1 MINDFLSIFV
11 NECIS
16 TIEGLT
22 GKSAGFSEYYEYDVN
37 SQDSMTPPLV
47 SATFIV
53 NNDMKIKILSSA
65 VLMSAIGEWMMGE
78 EEISKNSKLN
88 DDEMDAAKEALQNV
102 ISAFSTTLGAQKEI
116 PKMEFNLESCEF
128 VADNLEL
135 EGFYKLYFYNVK
147 IADLE
152 EKISLVFDEKIY
164 KILTKTDLE
173 EAVETSSNSTDNTQ
187 EHRILANVEE
197 LKNIG
202 LIMDV
207 RLPIRVRIGSKK
219 MLLKDVLTMDIGS
232 VIELDQLAND
242 PLEIL
247 IGDKRIAYGEV
258 VIVDGNFGV
267 QITEIGSKK
276 ERLEQLR

>member
-1 MINDFLSIFV
+1 MINDFLGIFV
-11 NECIS
+11 NECVS

-22 GKSAGFSEYYEYDVN
+22 GKNAEFSEYYEYDVN

-47 SATFIV
+47 SATFSV
-53 NNDMKIKILSSA
+53 NNEMKIKILASA

-78 EEISKNSKLN
+78 EEISKNSELN
-88 DDEMDAAKEALQNV
+88 EDEMDAAKEAIQNI

-116 PKMEFNLESCEF
+116 PKTEFSLENCEF
-128 VADNLEL
+128 VADSLEL
-135 EGFYKLYFYNVK
+135 GGFHKLYLYNVK

-173 EAVETSSNSTDNTQ
+173 EIVAINEDHTQ
-187 EHRILANVEE
+187 DHKALSNVEE
-197 LKNIG
+197 LRNIG

-247 IGDKRIAYGEV
+247 IGDKKIAYGEV

>member
-1 MINDFLSIFV
+1 MINDFLGIFV

-22 GKSAGFSEYYEYDVN
+22 GKSAEFSEYYEYDVN

-47 SATFIV
+47 SATFSV
-53 NNDMKIKILSSA
+53 NNEMKIKILASA

-78 EEISKNSKLN
+78 EEISKNSELN
-88 DDEMDAAKEALQNV
+88 EDEMDAAKEAIQNI

-116 PKMEFNLESCEF
+116 PKMEFSLENCEF
-128 VADNLEL
+128 VADSLEL
-135 EGFYKLYFYNVK
+135 GGFHKIYLYNVK

-164 KILTKTDLE
+164 KVLTKTDLE
-173 EAVETSSNSTDNTQ
+173 EIVTTHEEHTQ
-187 EHRILANVEE
+187 DHKTLASVEE
-197 LKNIG
+197 LRNIG

-247 IGDKRIAYGEV
+247 IGDKKIAYGEV

>member
-1 MINDFLSIFV
+1 MINDFLKMFT

-22 GKSAGFSEYYEYDVN
+22 GKSAEFSEYKEFDVN
-37 SQDSMTPPLV
+37 TSDTLKAPLV
-47 SATFIV
+47 YAIFNIA
-53 NNDMKIKILSSA
+53 NGGKIGILA
-65 VLMSAIGEWMMGE
+65 GAILMSAIGEWMMGE
-78 EEISKNSKLN
+78 EEITKNDKLGP
-88 DDEMDAAKEALQNV
+88 DEMDAAKEAIQNI
-102 ISAFSTTLGAQKEI
+102 ISAFSTTLGAQKDI
-116 PKMEFNLESCEF
+116 PKMDFEISSCEF
-128 VADNLEL
+128 VAENVD
-135 EGFYKLYFYNVK
+135 FKDFTKLYFFDVK
-147 IADLE
+147 IEDLE
-152 EKISLVFDEKIY
+152 EQISLIVDQTLHN
-164 KILTKTDLE
+164 ILSGKAADDGH
-173 EAVETSSNSTDNTQ
+173 AHSSSNSENKGF
-187 EHRILANVEE
+187 EISEE
-197 LKNIG
+197 LKNIN

-207 RLPIRVRIGSKK
+207 RLPVRVRIGNKK

-232 VIELDQLAND
+232 VVELNQLAND

>member
-1 MINDFLSIFV
+1 MINDFLGIFV

-22 GKSAGFSEYYEYDVN
+22 GKSAEFSEYYEYDVN

-47 SATFIV
+47 SATFSV
-53 NNDMKIKILSSA
+53 NNEMKIKILASA

-78 EEISKNSKLN
+78 EEISKNSELN
-88 DDEMDAAKEALQNV
+88 EDEMDAAKEAIQNI

-116 PKMEFNLESCEF
+116 PKMEFSLENCEF
-128 VADNLEL
+128 VADSLEL
-135 EGFYKLYFYNVK
+135 DGFHKIYLYNVK

-164 KILTKTDLE
+164 KVLTKTDLE
-173 EAVETSSNSTDNTQ
+173 EIVTTHEEHTQ
-187 EHRILANVEE
+187 DHKTLASVEE
-197 LKNIG
+197 LRNIG

-247 IGDKRIAYGEV
+247 IGDKKIAYGEV

>member
-1 MINDFLSIFV
+1 MINDFLGIFV
-11 NECIS
+11 NECVS

-22 GKSAGFSEYYEYDVN
+22 GKNAEFSEYYEYDVN

-47 SATFIV
+47 CATFSI
-53 NNDMKIKILSSA
+53 NNDMKIKVLASA

-78 EEISKNSKLN
+78 EEISKNNELN
-88 DDEMDAAKEALQNV
+88 DDEMDAAKEAIQNI

-116 PKMEFNLESCEF
+116 PKMEFNLENCEF
-128 VADNLEL
+128 VVDALDLG
-135 EGFYKLYFYNVK
+135 GFHKLYLYNVK
-147 IADLE
+147 ILDLE

-164 KILTKTDLE
+164 KILTKTELE
-173 EAVETSSNSTDNTQ
+173 EIVASEDHAQ
-187 EHRILANVEE
+187 DHKALANVEE
-197 LKNIG
+197 LRNIG

-247 IGDKRIAYGEV
+247 VGDKKIAYGEV

>member
-1 MINDFLSIFV
+1 MINDFLGIFV
-11 NECIS
+11 NECVS

-22 GKSAGFSEYYEYDVN
+22 GKSAEFSEYYEYDVN

-47 SATFIV
+47 SATFSI
-53 NNDMKIKILSSA
+53 NSEMKMKVLASA

-78 EEISKNSKLN
+78 EEISKNSELN
-88 DDEMDAAKEALQNV
+88 EDEMDAAKEAIQNI

-116 PKMEFNLESCEF
+116 PKMEFSLENCEF
-128 VADNLEL
+128 VADSLEL
-135 EGFYKLYFYNVK
+135 GGFHKLYLYNVK

-152 EKISLVFDEKIY
+152 EKVSLVFDEKIY
-164 KILTKTDLE
+164 KVLTKTDLE
-173 EAVETSSNSTDNTQ
+173 EIVAIDE
-187 EHRILANVEE
+187 EHAQDHKALANVEE
-197 LKNIG
+197 LRNIG

-247 IGDKRIAYGEV
+247 IGDKKIAYGEV

>member
-1 MINDFLSIFV
+1 MINDFLGIFV
-11 NECIS
+11 NECVS

-22 GKSAGFSEYYEYDVN
+22 GKTAEFSEYYEYDVN

-47 SATFIV
+47 SATFSV
-53 NNDMKIKILSSA
+53 NNEMKIKILASA

-78 EEISKNSKLN
+78 EEISKNSELN
-88 DDEMDAAKEALQNV
+88 EDEMDAAKEAIQNI

-116 PKMEFNLESCEF
+116 PKMEFSLENCEF
-128 VADNLEL
+128 VADSLEL
-135 EGFYKLYFYNVK
+135 GGFHKLYLYNVK

-173 EAVETSSNSTDNTQ
+173 EIVAPSEDHTQ
-187 EHRILANVEE
+187 DHKALTNVEE
-197 LKNIG
+197 LRNIG

-219 MLLKDVLTMDIGS
+219 ML
-232 VIELDQLAND
+232 
-242 PLEIL
+242 
-247 IGDKRIAYGEV
+247 
-258 VIVDGNFGV
+258 
-267 QITEIGSKK
+267 
-276 ERLEQLR
+276 

>member
-1 MINDFLSIFV
+1 MINDFLGIFV
-11 NECIS
+11 NECVS

-22 GKSAGFSEYYEYDVN
+22 GKNAEFSEYYEYDVN

-47 SATFIV
+47 SATFSV
-53 NNDMKIKILSSA
+53 NNEMKIKILASA

-78 EEISKNSKLN
+78 EEISKNSELN
-88 DDEMDAAKEALQNV
+88 EDEMDAAKEAIQNI

-116 PKMEFNLESCEF
+116 PKMEFSLENCEF
-128 VADNLEL
+128 VADSLEL
-135 EGFYKLYFYNVK
+135 GGFHKLYLYNVK

-173 EAVETSSNSTDNTQ
+173 EIVAINEDHTQ
-187 EHRILANVEE
+187 DHKALSNVEE
-197 LKNIG
+197 LRNIG

-247 IGDKRIAYGEV
+247 IGDKKIAYGEV

>member
-1 MINDFLSIFV
+1 MINDFLGIFV
-11 NECIS
+11 NECVS

-22 GKSAGFSEYYEYDVN
+22 GKTAEFSEYYEYDVN

-47 SATFIV
+47 SATFSV
-53 NNDMKIKILSSA
+53 NNEMKIKILASA

-78 EEISKNSKLN
+78 EEISKNSELN
-88 DDEMDAAKEALQNV
+88 EDEMDAAKEAMQNI

-116 PKMEFNLESCEF
+116 PKMEFSLENCEF
-128 VADNLEL
+128 VADSLEL
-135 EGFYKLYFYNVK
+135 GGFHKLYLYNVK

-173 EAVETSSNSTDNTQ
+173 EIVVPSEDHTQ
-187 EHRILANVEE
+187 DHKALANVEE
-197 LKNIG
+197 LRNIG

-247 IGDKRIAYGEV
+247 IGDKKIAYGEV

>member
-1 MINDFLSIFV
+1 MINDFLGIFV
-11 NECIS
+11 NECVS

-22 GKSAGFSEYYEYDVN
+22 GKSAEFSEYYEYDVN

-47 SATFIV
+47 SATFSV
-53 NNDMKIKILSSA
+53 NNEMKIKILASA

-78 EEISKNSKLN
+78 EEISKNSELN
-88 DDEMDAAKEALQNV
+88 KDEMDAAKEAIQNI

-116 PKMEFNLESCEF
+116 PKMEFSLENCEF
-128 VADNLEL
+128 VADSLEL
-135 EGFYKLYFYNVK
+135 GGFHKLYLYNVK

-152 EKISLVFDEKIY
+152 EKISLVFDEKVY
-164 KILTKTDLE
+164 KILIKTDLE
-173 EAVETSSNSTDNTQ
+173 EIVATNEDHTQ
-187 EHRILANVEE
+187 DHKALANVEE
-197 LKNIG
+197 LRNIG

-247 IGDKRIAYGEV
+247 IGDKKIAYGEV

>member
-1 MINDFLSIFV
+1 MINDFLGIFV
-11 NECIS
+11 NECVS

-22 GKSAGFSEYYEYDVN
+22 GKTAEFSEYYEYDVN

-47 SATFIV
+47 SATFSV
-53 NNDMKIKILSSA
+53 NNEMKIKILASA

-78 EEISKNSKLN
+78 EEISKNSELN
-88 DDEMDAAKEALQNV
+88 EDEMDAAKEAIQNI

-116 PKMEFNLESCEF
+116 PKMEFSLENCEF
-128 VADNLEL
+128 VADSLEL
-135 EGFYKLYFYNVK
+135 GGFHKLYLYNVK

-173 EAVETSSNSTDNTQ
+173 EIVAPSEDHTQ
-187 EHRILANVEE
+187 DHKALINVEE
-197 LKNIG
+197 LRNIG

-247 IGDKRIAYGEV
+247 IGDKKIAYGEV

>member
-1 MINDFLSIFV
+1 MINDFLGIFV
-11 NECIS
+11 NECVS

-22 GKSAGFSEYYEYDVN
+22 GKSAEFSEYYEYDVN

-47 SATFIV
+47 SATFSV
-53 NNDMKIKILSSA
+53 NNEMKIKILASA

-78 EEISKNSKLN
+78 EEISKNSELN
-88 DDEMDAAKEALQNV
+88 EDEMDAAKEAIQNI

-116 PKMEFNLESCEF
+116 PKMEFSLENCEF
-128 VADNLEL
+128 VADSLEL
-135 EGFYKLYFYNVK
+135 GGFHKLYLYNVK

-173 EAVETSSNSTDNTQ
+173 EIVATNEDHAQ
-187 EHRILANVEE
+187 DHKALANVEE
-197 LKNIG
+197 LRNIG

-247 IGDKRIAYGEV
+247 IGDKKIAYGEV

>member
-1 MINDFLSIFV
+1 MINDFLGIFV
-11 NECIS
+11 NECVS

-22 GKSAGFSEYYEYDVN
+22 GKSAEFSEYYEYDVN
-37 SQDSMTPPLV
+37 SQDSMIPPLV
-47 SATFIV
+47 SATFSV
-53 NNDMKIKILSSA
+53 NNEMKIKILASA

-78 EEISKNSKLN
+78 EEISKNSELN
-88 DDEMDAAKEALQNV
+88 EDEMDAAKEAIQNI

-116 PKMEFNLESCEF
+116 PKMEFSLENCEF
-128 VADNLEL
+128 VADSLEL
-135 EGFYKLYFYNVK
+135 GGFHKLYLYNVK

-173 EAVETSSNSTDNTQ
+173 EIVATNEDHTQ
-187 EHRILANVEE
+187 DHKALANVEE
-197 LKNIG
+197 LRNIG

-247 IGDKRIAYGEV
+247 IGDKKIAYGEV

>member
-1 MINDFLSIFV
+1 MINDFLGIFV
-11 NECIS
+11 NECVS

-22 GKSAGFSEYYEYDVN
+22 GKNAEFSEYYEYDVN

-47 SATFIV
+47 STTFSV
-53 NNDMKIKILSSA
+53 NNEMKIKILASA

-78 EEISKNSKLN
+78 EEISKNSELN
-88 DDEMDAAKEALQNV
+88 EDEMDAAKEAIQNI

-116 PKMEFNLESCEF
+116 PKMEFSLENCEF
-128 VADNLEL
+128 VADSLEL
-135 EGFYKLYFYNVK
+135 GGFHKLYLYNVK

-173 EAVETSSNSTDNTQ
+173 EIVAINEDHTQ
-187 EHRILANVEE
+187 DHKALSNVEE
-197 LKNIG
+197 LRNIG

-247 IGDKRIAYGEV
+247 IGDKKIAYGEV

>member
-1 MINDFLSIFV
+1 MINDFLDIFV
-11 NECIS
+11 NECVS

-22 GKSAGFSEYYEYDVN
+22 GKNAEFSEYYEYDVN

-47 SATFIV
+47 SATFSV
-53 NNDMKIKILSSA
+53 NNEMKIKILASA

-78 EEISKNSKLN
+78 EEISKNSELN
-88 DDEMDAAKEALQNV
+88 EDEMDAAKEAIQNI

-116 PKMEFNLESCEF
+116 PKMEFSLENCEF
-128 VADNLEL
+128 VADSLEL
-135 EGFYKLYFYNVK
+135 GGFHKLYLYNVK

-173 EAVETSSNSTDNTQ
+173 EIVAINEDHTQ
-187 EHRILANVEE
+187 DHKALSNVEE
-197 LKNIG
+197 LRNIG

-247 IGDKRIAYGEV
+247 IGDKKIAYGEV

>member
-1 MINDFLSIFV
+1 MINDFLGIFV

-22 GKSAGFSEYYEYDVN
+22 GKSAEFSEYYEYDVN

-47 SATFIV
+47 SATFSV
-53 NNDMKIKILSSA
+53 NNEMKIKILASA

-78 EEISKNSKLN
+78 EEISKNSELN
-88 DDEMDAAKEALQNV
+88 EDEMDAAKEAIQNI

-116 PKMEFNLESCEF
+116 PKMEFSLENCEF

-135 EGFYKLYFYNVK
+135 GGFHKIYLYNVK

-164 KILTKTDLE
+164 KVLTKTDLE
-173 EAVETSSNSTDNTQ
+173 EIVTTHEEHTQ
-187 EHRILANVEE
+187 DHKTLASVEE
-197 LKNIG
+197 LRNIG

-247 IGDKRIAYGEV
+247 IGDKKIAYGEV

>member
-1 MINDFLSIFV
+1 MMNEFLKMFI
-11 NECIS
+11 NECTS

-22 GKSAGFSEYYEYDVN
+22 GKTAEFSEYKEFDV
-37 SQDSMTPPLV
+37 SGQDSLKPPLV
-47 SATFIV
+47 FV
-53 NNDMKIKILSSA
+53 NFNTNSGGKMGILAGA

-78 EEISKNSKLN
+78 EQITKNDKLGP
-88 DDEMDAAKEALQNV
+88 DEMDAAKEAIQNI
-102 ISAFSTTLGAQKEI
+102 ISAFTTTLGAQKEL
-116 PKMEFNLESCEF
+116 PKMEFTLNTCEF
-128 VADNLEL
+128 AENEPDLKD
-135 EGFYKLYFYNVK
+135 FAKLYFFDVK
-147 IADLE
+147 IDDLNE
-152 EKISLVFDEKIY
+152 QLSLVMDTKLYNQITKKDE
-164 KILTKTDLE
+164 E
-173 EAVETSSNSTDNTQ
+173 GENSQNSTITEQ
-187 EHRILANVEE
+187 QSQILSTE

-207 RLPIRVRIGSKK
+207 RLPVRVRIGNKK

-232 VIELDQLAND
+232 VVELNQLAND

>member
-1 MINDFLSIFV
+1 MMNDFLKMFV
-11 NECIS
+11 NECVS

-22 GKSAGFSEYYEYDVN
+22 GKSAEFSEYKEFDVGA
-37 SQDSMTPPLV
+37 SDTLKAPLV
-47 SATFIV
+47 YAVFNIASGGK
-53 NNDMKIKILSSA
+53 MGILAGA

-78 EEISKNSKLN
+78 EELSKNDTLN
-88 DDEMDAAKEALQNV
+88 EDEMDAAKEAIQNI
-102 ISAFSTTLGAQKEI
+102 ISAFSTTLGAQKDI
-116 PKMEFNLESCEF
+116 PKMEFSIETCEF
-128 VADNLEL
+128 VPESVD
-135 EGFYKLYFYNVK
+135 FKDFKKLFLYDVK

-152 EKISLVFDEKIY
+152 EQVSLAMDQTLYNILSGKISEAGDTSASSQNAEEKAIM
-164 KILTKTDLE
+164 L
-173 EAVETSSNSTDNTQ
+173 S
-187 EHRILANVEE
+187 EE

-207 RLPIRVRIGSKK
+207 RLPVRVRIGNKK

-232 VIELDQLAND
+232 VVELNQLAND

>member
-1 MINDFLSIFV
+1 MINDFLGIFV
-11 NECIS
+11 NECVS

-22 GKSAGFSEYYEYDVN
+22 GKSAEFSEYYEYDVN

-47 SATFIV
+47 SATFSI
-53 NNDMKIKILSSA
+53 NNEMKIKILASA

-78 EEISKNSKLN
+78 EEISKNSELN
-88 DDEMDAAKEALQNV
+88 EDEMDAAKEAIQNI

-116 PKMEFNLESCEF
+116 PKMEFSLENCEF
-128 VADNLEL
+128 VADSLEL
-135 EGFYKLYFYNVK
+135 GGFHKLYLYNVK

-173 EAVETSSNSTDNTQ
+173 EIVATNEDHTQ
-187 EHRILANVEE
+187 DHKALANVEE
-197 LKNIG
+197 LRNIG

-247 IGDKRIAYGEV
+247 IGDKKIAYGEV

>member
-1 MINDFLSIFV
+1 MINDFLKMFT

-22 GKSAGFSEYYEYDVN
+22 GKSAEFSEYKEFDVN
-37 SQDSMTPPLV
+37 ASDTLKAPLV
-47 SATFIV
+47 YAIFNIA
-53 NNDMKIKILSSA
+53 NGGKIGILAGA

-78 EEISKNSKLN
+78 EEITKNDKLGP
-88 DDEMDAAKEALQNV
+88 DEMDAAKEAIQNI
-102 ISAFSTTLGAQKEI
+102 ISAFSTTLGAQKDI
-116 PKMEFNLESCEF
+116 PKMDFNIESCEF
-128 VADNLEL
+128 VPESVD
-135 EGFYKLYFYNVK
+135 FKDFKKLFLYDVK
-147 IADLE
+147 IGDLE
-152 EKISLVFDEKIY
+152 EQVSLAMDQTLHN
-164 KILTKTDLE
+164 ILSGKP
-173 EAVETSSNSTDNTQ
+173 AETGNTSTDSNHNT
-187 EHRILANVEE
+187 EEKAIMLSEE
-197 LKNIG
+197 LKNIN

-207 RLPIRVRIGSKK
+207 RLPVRVRIGNKK

-232 VIELDQLAND
+232 VVELNQLAND

>member
-1 MINDFLSIFV
+1 MINDFLGIFV
-11 NECIS
+11 NECVS

-22 GKSAGFSEYYEYDVN
+22 GKTAEFSEYYEYDVN

-47 SATFIV
+47 SATFSV
-53 NNDMKIKILSSA
+53 NNEMKIKILASA

-78 EEISKNSKLN
+78 EEISKNSELN
-88 DDEMDAAKEALQNV
+88 EDEMDAAKEAIQNI

-116 PKMEFNLESCEF
+116 PKMEFSLENCEF
-128 VADNLEL
+128 VADGLEL
-135 EGFYKLYFYNVK
+135 GGFHKLYLYNVK

-173 EAVETSSNSTDNTQ
+173 EIVAPSEDHTQ
-187 EHRILANVEE
+187 DHKALTNVEE
-197 LKNIG
+197 LRNIG

-247 IGDKRIAYGEV
+247 IGDKKIAYGEV

>member
-1 MINDFLSIFV
+1 MINDFLGIFV
-11 NECIS
+11 NECVS

-22 GKSAGFSEYYEYDVN
+22 GKSAEFSEYYEYDVN

-47 SATFIV
+47 SATFSV
-53 NNDMKIKILSSA
+53 NSEMKIKILASA

-78 EEISKNSKLN
+78 EEISKNSELN
-88 DDEMDAAKEALQNV
+88 EDEMDAAKEAIQNI

-116 PKMEFNLESCEF
+116 PKMEFSLESCEF
-128 VADNLEL
+128 VAGSLEL
-135 EGFYKLYFYNVK
+135 GSFHKLYLYNVK

-173 EAVETSSNSTDNTQ
+173 EIVATSEDHVQDHKS
-187 EHRILANVEE
+187 LANVEE
-197 LKNIG
+197 LRNIG

-247 IGDKRIAYGEV
+247 IGDKKIAYGEV

>member
-1 MINDFLSIFV
+1 MINDFLGIFV
-11 NECIS
+11 NECVS

-22 GKSAGFSEYYEYDVN
+22 GKSAEFSEYYEYDVN

-47 SATFIV
+47 SATFSV
-53 NNDMKIKILSSA
+53 NNEMKIKILASA

-78 EEISKNSKLN
+78 EEISKNSELN
-88 DDEMDAAKEALQNV
+88 EDEMDAAKEAIQNI

-116 PKMEFNLESCEF
+116 PKMEFSLENCEF
-128 VADNLEL
+128 VADSLEL
-135 EGFYKLYFYNVK
+135 GGFHKLYLYNVK

-173 EAVETSSNSTDNTQ
+173 EIVATNEDHTQ
-187 EHRILANVEE
+187 DHKALANVEE
-197 LKNIG
+197 LRNIG

-207 RLPIRVRIGSKK
+207 LLPIRVRIGSKK

-247 IGDKRIAYGEV
+247 IGDKKIAYGEV

>member
-1 MINDFLSIFV
+1 MINDFLGIFV
-11 NECIS
+11 NECVS

-22 GKSAGFSEYYEYDVN
+22 GKSAEFSEYYEYDVN

-47 SATFIV
+47 SATFSV
-53 NNDMKIKILSSA
+53 NNEMKIKILASA

-78 EEISKNSKLN
+78 EEISKNSELN
-88 DDEMDAAKEALQNV
+88 EDEMDAAKEAIQNI

-116 PKMEFNLESCEF
+116 PKMEFSLENCEF
-128 VADNLEL
+128 VADSLEL
-135 EGFYKLYFYNVK
+135 GGFHKLYLYNVK

-173 EAVETSSNSTDNTQ
+173 EIVATSEDHTQ
-187 EHRILANVEE
+187 DHKALANVEE
-197 LKNIG
+197 LRNIG

-247 IGDKRIAYGEV
+247 IGDKKIAYGEV

>member
-1 MINDFLSIFV
+1 MINDFLGIFV
-11 NECIS
+11 NECVS

-22 GKSAGFSEYYEYDVN
+22 GKSAEFSEYYEYDVN

-47 SATFIV
+47 SATFSV
-53 NNDMKIKILSSA
+53 NNEMKIKILASA

-78 EEISKNSKLN
+78 EEISKNSELN
-88 DDEMDAAKEALQNV
+88 EDEMDAAKEAIQNI

-116 PKMEFNLESCEF
+116 PKMEFSLENCEF
-128 VADNLEL
+128 VADSLEL
-135 EGFYKLYFYNVK
+135 GGFHKLYLYNVK

-173 EAVETSSNSTDNTQ
+173 EIVATNEDHTQ
-187 EHRILANVEE
+187 DHKALANVEE
-197 LKNIG
+197 LRNIG

-247 IGDKRIAYGEV
+247 IGDKKIAYGEV

>member
-1 MINDFLSIFV
+1 MINDFLGIFV
-11 NECIS
+11 NECVS

-22 GKSAGFSEYYEYDVN
+22 GKSAEFSEYYEYDVN

-47 SATFIV
+47 SATFSV
-53 NNDMKIKILSSA
+53 NNEMKIKILASA

-78 EEISKNSKLN
+78 EEISKNSELN
-88 DDEMDAAKEALQNV
+88 EDEMDAAKEAIQNI

-116 PKMEFNLESCEF
+116 PKMEFNLENCEF
-128 VADNLEL
+128 VADSLEL
-135 EGFYKLYFYNVK
+135 GGFHKLYLYNVK

-173 EAVETSSNSTDNTQ
+173 EIVATNEDHTQ
-187 EHRILANVEE
+187 DHKALANVEE
-197 LKNIG
+197 LRNIG

-247 IGDKRIAYGEV
+247 IGDKKIAYGEV

>member
-1 MINDFLSIFV
+1 MINDFLGIFV
-11 NECIS
+11 NECVS

-22 GKSAGFSEYYEYDVN
+22 GKSAEFSEYYEYDVN

-47 SATFIV
+47 SATFSV
-53 NNDMKIKILSSA
+53 NNEMKIKILASA

-78 EEISKNSKLN
+78 EEISKNSELN
-88 DDEMDAAKEALQNV
+88 EDEMDAAKEAIQNI

-116 PKMEFNLESCEF
+116 PKMEFSLENCEF
-128 VADNLEL
+128 VADSLEL
-135 EGFYKLYFYNVK
+135 GGFHKLYLYNVK

-173 EAVETSSNSTDNTQ
+173 EIVATNEEHTQ
-187 EHRILANVEE
+187 DHKALANVEE
-197 LKNIG
+197 LRNIG

-247 IGDKRIAYGEV
+247 IGDKKIAYGEV

>member
-1 MINDFLSIFV
+1 MINDFLGIFV

-22 GKSAGFSEYYEYDVN
+22 GKSAEFSEYYEYDVN

-47 SATFIV
+47 SATFSV
-53 NNDMKIKILSSA
+53 NNEMKIKILASA

-78 EEISKNSKLN
+78 EEISKNSELN
-88 DDEMDAAKEALQNV
+88 EDEMDAAKEAIQNI

-116 PKMEFNLESCEF
+116 PKMEFSLENCEF
-128 VADNLEL
+128 VADSLEL
-135 EGFYKLYFYNVK
+135 GGFHKIYLYNVK

-164 KILTKTDLE
+164 KVLTKTDLE
-173 EAVETSSNSTDNTQ
+173 EIVATHEEHTQ
-187 EHRILANVEE
+187 DHKTLASVEE
-197 LKNIG
+197 LRNIG

-247 IGDKRIAYGEV
+247 IGDKKIAYGEV